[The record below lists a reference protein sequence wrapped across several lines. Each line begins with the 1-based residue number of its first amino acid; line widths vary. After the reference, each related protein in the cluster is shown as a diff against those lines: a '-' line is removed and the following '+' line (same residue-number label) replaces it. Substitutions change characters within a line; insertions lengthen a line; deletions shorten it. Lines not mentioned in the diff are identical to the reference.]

1 MKRLIVNLV
10 AFQIGWWATVLNAAY
25 GALWLAVAVVAAVLV
40 IYFLTA
46 PHRTRDLWLL
56 PVAALL
62 GMAADAG
69 LAAGG
74 VLQFAPAAAIGV
86 LPIWVALL
94 WLNFVTLIDGALR
107 LLQQR
112 LAFAAVLGAVSGPLA
127 YLAGVAFGLVEIG
140 AGWVGYLVL
149 AGAWAAVLAAQ
160 FALARVT
167 EPAAAEAAAAET
179 ATPATEGA

>member
-1 MKRLIVNLV
+1 MKRLIANLV
-10 AFQIGWWATVLNAAY
+10 AFQIGWWATVLNAAF
-25 GALWLAVAVVAAVLV
+25 GALWLAAGVVAAVLV

-46 PHRTRDLWLL
+46 IHRTRDVWLL
-56 PVAALL
+56 PVAALV

-74 VLQFAPAAAIGV
+74 VLQFAPAVTVGV
-86 LPIWVALL
+86 LPIWVGLL

-112 LAFAAVLGAVSGPLA
+112 LLIAALLGAVSGPLA

-140 AGWVGYLVL
+140 GGWMGYLAL
-149 AGAWAAVLAAQ
+149 AGAWAGVLVAQ
-160 FALARVT
+160 FALARMTV
-167 EPAAAEAAAAET
+167 PAAAGAAPAET
-179 ATPATEGA
+179 ATPATEGT

>member
-10 AFQIGWWATVLNAAY
+10 AFQIGWWATVISAAF
-25 GALWLAVAVVAAVLV
+25 GTLWLAAGVIAAVLAL
-40 IYFLTA
+40 YFIMST
-46 PHRTRDLWLL
+46 HRTRDLWLV

-112 LAFAAVLGAVSGPLA
+112 LLLAALLGAVSGPLA
-127 YLAGVAFGLVEIG
+127 YLSGVAFGLVEIG
-140 AGWVGYLVL
+140 GG
-149 AGAWAAVLAAQ
+149 
-160 FALARVT
+160 
-167 EPAAAEAAAAET
+167 
-179 ATPATEGA
+179 